1 MGQRKLVVLFG
12 ESLFLEAVEA
22 CLAHEPDMGVM
33 RIHTS
38 VADIGQRLAS
48 INPDLVVLDWNVP
61 NCGDALAF
69 LQERPGVPVLCL
81 DMTCSKVI
89 VLTSRRYPAANAE
102 ELIQLV
108 RDHAGN
114 GHGPVTNP
122 LPPAPAGARNG
133 LWFDHQE
140 IV

>member
-33 RIHTS
+33 RIHPS

-102 ELIQLV
+102 ELIQL
-108 RDHAGN
+108 
-114 GHGPVTNP
+114 
-122 LPPAPAGARNG
+122 
-133 LWFDHQE
+133 
-140 IV
+140 